1 MKVEYIGGELKAR
14 QVLNLILISDW
25 RLKVVMGKKAR
36 GKAENWLLILK
47 ELLLTLDDI
56 DVTYWQLW

>member
-36 GKAENWLLILK
+36 GKAEN
-47 ELLLTLDDI
+47 
-56 DVTYWQLW
+56 